1 LDTGLETT
9 MTNVLDRDDLPG
21 VDFSR
26 PHSARMYDYY
36 LGGKDNFAIDR
47 ETAELALRSWPG
59 VRVAAQ
65 ENRKFLARA
74 VEYLAGEAGVRQF
87 LDIGTGLPSANNVH
101 EVAQKIAPESRVV
114 YADNDPLVLVH
125 AQALLR
131 SAPAGRTAYI
141 NADLREPKKLL
152 AHPVIR
158 EALDFSQPIALMLV
172 AILHFISHEEDPAR
186 IVRTLMSGL
195 PSGSY
200 LVSSHVTPEF
210 DPGGIGGLQATYRRG
225 GVTAQVRTGAEFA
238 RVAFSGLE
246 LVEPGMT
253 LASEWR
259 ATGDEPRPSAAEV
272 SSYGA
277 VARKALYAGNRPEPR
292 HEHRSAPA
300 SKARFARDKGT
311 IRRWRHKW
319 RPAPAR

>member
-1 LDTGLETT
+1 METT
-9 MTNVLDRDDLPG
+9 MMNGPDRDDLPG

-59 VRVAAQ
+59 GRVAAQ
-65 ENRKFLARA
+65 QNRKFLARA
-74 VEYLAGEAGVRQF
+74 VEYLVGEAGIRQF

-101 EVAQKIAPESRVV
+101 EVAQKIAQESRVV

-141 NADLREPKKLL
+141 HADLREPEKLL

-158 EALDFSQPIALMLV
+158 ETLDFSQPIALMLV

-186 IVRTLMSGL
+186 IVSTLVSAL
-195 PSGSY
+195 PPGSY

-210 DPGGIGGLQATYRRG
+210 DPEGVGGLQATYRRG
-225 GVTAQVRTGAEFA
+225 GVMAQARTGAEFA
-238 RVAFSGLE
+238 KVAFSGLE
-246 LVEPGMT
+246 LVEPGIA
-253 LASEWR
+253 LVSEWR
-259 ATGDEPRPSAAEV
+259 ARGDGPRPSAAEV
-272 SSYGA
+272 SFYGG
-277 VARKALYAGNRPEPR
+277 VARKP
-292 HEHRSAPA
+292 
-300 SKARFARDKGT
+300 
-311 IRRWRHKW
+311 
-319 RPAPAR
+319 